1 MDDIRRVTELL
12 DEGGPSPTVAATGR
26 QRLDELIAQ
35 APTAGRPRAGESIA
49 QEPAGSRLRE
59 VPSTRARVP
68 RTSSPRRRWSRWALP
83 GIGLVAAGAAAAIA
97 LTVTATPPAR
107 PQRPAPSE
115 TAQRLS
121 GREVLLAAA
130 SSAETAPATTGRY
143 WHIRWVHAITVE
155 NASPVGNVFET
166 WAAKDGWWY
175 MGTATLDGRGLGL
188 DKEKHKNGAS
198 FELED
203 RMLSFDRL
211 QRLPTDARRLTAWT
225 RTFSRGLNA
234 SWRPKDVEYSVT
246 STLSALLYAV
256 PVSPKVRAAAFR
268 ALAQRPGV
276 TTGGRAKDV
285 RGRVGQAVTIGPVR
299 LIIDPKTAFVLQE
312 TTGTVDGTKASSTL
326 YYEVGWTNG
335 KPHVPAA

>member
-1 MDDIRRVTELL
+1 MRRVTELL

-35 APTAGRPRAGESIA
+35 APAAGRPRTGESIG
-49 QEPAGSRLRE
+49 QEPAGNRPRE
-59 VPSTRARVP
+59 VPSTPARVP
-68 RTSSPRRRWSRWALP
+68 STPSPRRRRIRWALP
-83 GIGLVAAGAAAAIA
+83 GLGLVAVGAATAIA

-107 PQRPAPSE
+107 PPHPVPSE

-121 GREVLLAAA
+121 GREVLLTAA
-130 SSAETAPATTGRY
+130 SSAESAPPATGEY
-143 WHIRWVHAITVE
+143 WHIRWIHAITVN
-155 NASPVGNVFET
+155 NARPVGNVFET
-166 WAAKDGWWY
+166 WAAKDGRWY

-188 DKEKHKNGAS
+188 NKEKHKNGAS

-203 RMLSFDRL
+203 HMLSFDQLR
-211 QRLPTDARRLTAWT
+211 RLPADPQRLTAWT

-234 SWRPKDVEYSVT
+234 SWRKKDVEDSVT
-246 STLSALLYAV
+246 GTLSALLYAV

-285 RGRVGQAVTIGPVR
+285 RGRVGQAVSIGSFH

-312 TTGTVDGTKASSTL
+312 TTGTVDTKTSSTL
-326 YYEVGWTNG
+326 YYEVGWTNEE
-335 KPHVPAA
+335 PHVPSAS